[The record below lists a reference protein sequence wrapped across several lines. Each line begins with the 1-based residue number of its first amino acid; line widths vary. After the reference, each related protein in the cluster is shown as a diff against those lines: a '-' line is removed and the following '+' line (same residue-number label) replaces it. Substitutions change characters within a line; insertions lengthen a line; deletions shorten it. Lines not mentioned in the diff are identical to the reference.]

1 MISVIICSADSTL
14 LKAVKKNIVKTIG
27 VTHEI
32 ISFNN
37 KNGKEGICEVYNKGI
52 AKAKYNLLCFMHE
65 DVLIHSN
72 DWGKTVNNIFN
83 NDRNLGV
90 LGVAGS
96 YYKPL
101 TPSGWLGKG
110 IDTECINLIQEHKFT
125 YEAPFFNYKNP
136 NNAAIAEV
144 ACVDGL
150 WFCVPKRV
158 ATIHQFDEDTFKGFH
173 CYDVDFSLKV
183 GLKYKVAVTYD
194 VLLTHLSEG
203 RFDKAW
209 LAEVMKLHEK
219 WGNTLP
225 VNKGMLKPRQLL
237 QIEKVTFKYFLDQL
251 VEFKLPRST
260 AFKMLWQ
267 SSFLTKISLQ
277 LFIKLNYY
285 ALKRYLL

>member
-1 MISVIICSADSTL
+1 MISVIICSADSKL

-27 VTHEI
+27 VPHEI
-32 ISFNN
+32 VSFNN
-37 KNGKEGICEVYNKGI
+37 KEGKKGICEVYNKGI
-52 AKAKYNLLCFMHE
+52 ARAKYSILCFMHE

-72 DWGKTVNNIFN
+72 DWGKTVINIFN
-83 NDRNLGV
+83 NDFNLGV

-125 YEAPFFNYKNP
+125 YEATFLNYKNP
-136 NNAAIAEV
+136 NNAAVAEV
-144 ACVDGL
+144 ACIDGL
-150 WFCVPKRV
+150 WFCVPK
-158 ATIHQFDEDTFKGFH
+158 TIAANHRFDEDTFKGFH

-183 GLKYKVAVTYD
+183 GTQYKVAVTYN

-209 LAEVMKLHEK
+209 MCEVMKLHKK
-219 WGNTLP
+219 WDTKLP
-225 VNKGMLKPRQLL
+225 VNKGMLEKKQFL
-237 QIEKVTFKYFLDQL
+237 QIEKVTFKYYLEQL
-251 VEFKLPRST
+251 VEFKFPLST
-260 AFKMLWQ
+260 ALKTLWQ
-267 SSFLTKISLQ
+267 SSFFRKINL
-277 LFIKLNYY
+277 LFFIKLNYY